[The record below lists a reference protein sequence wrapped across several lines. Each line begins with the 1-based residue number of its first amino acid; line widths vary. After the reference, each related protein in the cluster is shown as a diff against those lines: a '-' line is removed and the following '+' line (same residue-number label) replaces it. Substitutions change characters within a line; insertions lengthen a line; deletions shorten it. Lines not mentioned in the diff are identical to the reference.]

1 MPLSRASRAAVRAVV
16 VLVLVAFP
24 LLLGPSAFAHATV
37 VASDPAP
44 GSLLTTAPTEVSV
57 TFDESVTVVPD
68 AVRVYG
74 PDGSRVDRG
83 AVLRPGDAGDEVGV
97 AIDAHGEGTYLVSWR
112 VVSADSHPVTGA
124 FTFSVGKRSG
134 APTVAAVGSDSGLAK
149 LLGLAR
155 AVGYAGSALLL
166 GGALLLGLAGPAPA
180 GREQGRRL
188 LLGLGVGALV
198 GGAVVGLLVQGAYDA
213 GLGWSAIARP
223 SLVGDLLA
231 TTFGHGLLLRI
242 AAAVAFGLVL
252 AVARGTVRNLLLVL
266 CGLGVVTSF
275 AMTGHGVAG
284 PLPFVSTT
292 VHVAV
297 ASIWLGGLAVL
308 AVLVLPK
315 PADARV
321 LVTRFSLVA
330 TVCVAVLV
338 VTGTYQA
345 WRQVGAWGALTAT
358 TYGRELLVKLGLV
371 LLVLVAAAFSHRWVD
386 GRGTSPVARLRR
398 SVEMELVLGM
408 AVIGVTAVI
417 ATTMPATAAYHP
429 SASARLVA
437 GPDVVEVLAV
447 PAGDRTM
454 TLDLLLLDGQG
465 RPTNP
470 PEVDATVALPGQDLG
485 PLPVALHRV
494 GRGHLAASVGVPV
507 VGTWTLSVTV
517 RTTAIDEYVVT
528 TRLPIR

>member
-1 MPLSRASRAAVRAVV
+1 MRAVV
-16 VLVLVAFP
+16 VLVLGALPV
-24 LLLGPSAFAHATV
+24 LLSPSAYAHAMV

-44 GSLLTTAPTEVSV
+44 GSLLRTAPKDVSI
-57 TFDESVTVVPD
+57 TFDEAVTVVPD

-83 AVLRPGDAGDEVGV
+83 AVLRPGGAGDEVGV
-97 AIDAHGEGTYLVSWR
+97 AIDARAEGTYLVSWR

-134 APTVAAVGSDSGLAK
+134 APTVAAVGSDPGLGK

-155 AVGYAGSALLL
+155 SVGYAGSALLL
-166 GGALLLGLAGPAPA
+166 GGTLLLGLAGPPAPGQA
-180 GREQGRRL
+180 RGRRRL
-188 LLGLGVGALV
+188 LGIGLAALV
-198 GGAVVGLLVQGAYDA
+198 GGAVVALLVQGAYDA
-213 GLGWSAIARP
+213 GLGWSATGRP

-242 AAAVAFGLVL
+242 AAAVAFGVVL
-252 AVARGTVRNLLLVL
+252 AAGRGIVRSVLLVL
-266 CGLGVVTSF
+266 CGLGVVISF

-284 PLPFVSTT
+284 PLQLVSTS

-321 LVTRFSLVA
+321 LVTRFSRVA
-330 TVCVAVLV
+330 AVCVAVLV

-345 WRQVGAWGALTAT
+345 WQQVGAWGALTAT

-371 LLVLVAAAFSHRWVD
+371 LLVLVAASFSRRWVEGPD
-386 GRGTSPVARLRR
+386 TNPVARLRR
-398 SVEMELVLGM
+398 SVETELVLGM
-408 AVIGVTAVI
+408 AVIGVTAVL
-417 ATTMPATAAYHP
+417 ATTMPATVAYHP
-429 SASARLVA
+429 SVSAHLVA
-437 GPDVVEVLAV
+437 GPDRVEVAAV

-454 TLDLLLLDGQG
+454 DLDLVLLDGAQ
-465 RPTNP
+465 RPTDP
-470 PEVDATVALPGQDLG
+470 PEVDVAVALPGQDLG
-485 PLPVALHRV
+485 PLPVTLHRV
-494 GRGHLAASVGVPV
+494 GRGHLAGTLGVPV

-517 RTTAIDEYVVT
+517 RTSAIDEYVVT
-528 TRLPIR
+528 THLPIR